1 MEKQTVTR
9 KAFLSKSAKYAIGAV
24 AGITGLQMLA
34 EKESHAQSIG
44 ANSTNWPYP
53 YVNLDPEAARIN
65 SHSLYWNGM
74 DCGTGVFG
82 GIAQMLDTAIGAPWT
97 GFPIEIMLFGRGG
110 GVSWGS
116 LCGALNGAA
125 ALISLV
131 VPKDP
136 SVALINE
143 LWGWYTAQ
151 ALPTDAANNATY
163 VVQNYTGALPQ
174 SISGSPL
181 CHQSVSLWCMTANKK
196 VSDIDRKERCGRLAG
211 DVAAKTVE
219 ILNAYFATTFVGTFA
234 DPAGN
239 ASCMACHGSAG
250 SNNVMTHMECATCHG
265 DNPHSLSVQEI
276 PGGATGYTL
285 DNAYPNPFNT
295 STNIRFSIPQKE
307 KVRLEIYDMRGIL
320 VNSII
325 DSDIMDSGTY
335 NAEWFGISNSGE
347 KVSDGIYFVRLTTGS
362 FMKTVKINLSK

>member
-34 EKESHAQSIG
+34 EKESHAESTE
-44 ANSTNWPYP
+44 ANSSNWPYP

-97 GFPIEIMLFGRGG
+97 GFPVEVMLFARGG

-143 LWGWYTAQ
+143 LWGWYTTQ
-151 ALPTDAANNATY
+151 ALPTDAANNKTY
-163 VVQNYTGALPQ
+163 VVQNFTGVLPK

-181 CHQSVSLWCMTANKK
+181 CHQSVSLWCATANKK
-196 VSDIDRKERCGRLAG
+196 VSDVDRKERCGRLAG
-211 DVAAKTVE
+211 DIAAKTVE
-219 ILNAYFATTFVGTFA
+219 ILNAYFASTFVATFA

-239 ASCMACHGSAG
+239 ASCMTCHGSG
-250 SNNVMTHMECATCHG
+250 YKNNVMTHMECASCHG
-265 DNPHSLSVQEI
+265 SDPHAALKIEELGSAVGYSL
-276 PGGATGYTL
+276 
-285 DNAYPNPFNT
+285 DDAYPNPFNAL
-295 STNIRFSIPQKE
+295 TNIRFSIPKSE
-307 KVRLEIYDMRGIL
+307 KVRLEIFDMKGIL
-320 VNSII
+320 VYSII
-325 DSDIMDSGTY
+325 DSDIM
-335 NAEWFGISNSGE
+335 NAGAFSAQWEGVSNTGE
-347 KVSDGIYFVRLTTGS
+347 KVPNGIYFARLTTGNY
-362 FMKTVKINLSK
+362 MKTIKLNLAK

>member
-1 MEKQTVTR
+1 MEKETVSR

-34 EKESHAQSIG
+34 EKETHAE
-44 ANSTNWPYP
+44 STGTNTANWPYP
-53 YVNLDPEAARIN
+53 YVNLDPEAVRIN
-65 SHSLYWNGM
+65 AHSLFWNGM

-82 GIAQMLDTAIGAPWT
+82 GIAQKLDIAIGAPWT

-143 LWGWYTAQ
+143 LWGWYTTQ
-151 ALPTDAANNATY
+151 ALPTNAANNTIY
-163 VVQNYTGALPQ
+163 PVQNFVGVIPQ
-174 SISGSPL
+174 NIAGSPL
-181 CHQSVSLWCMTANKK
+181 CHQSVSQWCVIANKK

-219 ILNAYFATTFVGTFA
+219 ILNSYFASTFVGTFA
-234 DPAGN
+234 DPVGN
-239 ASCMACHGSAG
+239 ASCMACHGST
-250 SNNVMTHMECATCHG
+250 SKFNVLTHMECASCHG
-265 DNPHSLSVQEI
+265 ADPHAALKIEELGDAV
-276 PGGATGYTL
+276 GYSL

-295 STNIRFSIPQKE
+295 STSISFSIPKSE
-307 KVRLEIYDMRGIL
+307 KVRLEIYDMKGIL

-325 DSDIMDSGTY
+325 DSDIM
-335 NAEWFGISNSGE
+335 NAGAFSTQWEGVSNTGE
-347 KVSDGIYFVRLTTGS
+347 KVPNGIYFARLTTGS
-362 FMKTVKINLSK
+362 YMKTIKISLSK